1 MKMLAW
7 DGKGVTINV
16 SVNWSTGVAVGYSA
30 DTPSTDAAWYIEI
43 SGAADPAALREQ
55 LKKFKDFELEGST
68 LRFPPRSRL
77 SADGKPAND
86 VDLFP
91 EDALDLA
98 TQPSKYLGIEVGGLN
113 RLEAAVAAT
122 KRTKTS

>member
-43 SGAADPAALREQ
+43 YGADDLVALQDQ
-55 LKKFKDFELEGST
+55 LKEFKDFELKEST
-68 LRFPPRSRL
+68 LRYPSRP
-77 SADGKPAND
+77 SSNNQNAP
-86 VDLFP
+86 DLLTP
-91 EDALDLA
+91 KEALDLA
-98 TQPSKYLGIEVGGLN
+98 TQLSKHFGVEVVGLD
-113 RLEAAVAAT
+113 RLEAAVKAT
-122 KRTKTS
+122 AKP